1 MQFKHQ
7 LMLGAGLV
15 IALGAGGANAQTRA
29 TTGAAAAAAAA
40 TTNTLEEL
48 VVTAE
53 KREQN
58 LQDVPIA
65 ISAFTDKTRDVV
77 GIQSIQD
84 MTNFTPGLQYSTATD
99 RVSLRGLGR
108 LTNVLS
114 ADASVANYADGVY
127 ETFAVRAGAS
137 TLFIDR
143 VEVLRGPQGTLYGRN
158 SIAGAINIISKRP
171 TDNWYAEVRGSYAN
185 YNHGNIEGAISGP
198 TFIPG
203 WDFRLSTQWEKQT
216 QGYIKNTVPGMP
228 SEGNVI
234 DTFYVEGQIQGKFGE
249 HLDMWTKFGFNF
261 WHNGAGGPG
270 SQSGGWSPAIYSA
283 DPAHPQTLLPPVPAS
298 GVGPGWNGWD
308 VTEFYNGSS
317 HFNAGFGCSGL
328 ARNVITVG
336 PSPCINASST
346 SPWLVN
352 RPIAYRVHLPNA
364 FTFDSQWTY
373 HAPGFDVKYITG
385 GVRYW
390 YHLTGSTPNGSR
402 DAPVEQ
408 YTANPLPGILPGV
421 TVFPQE
427 RFDYQEKNGFWSHE
441 LNLVSTT
448 EGPLSWIAGAYYF
461 NQHYTQP
468 VYTIEEPAQT
478 QWDIAPPFGLC
489 ATGSSPG
496 PGILPASV
504 PCQPAIGRRF
514 DNRPDVHDK
523 SWAVYG
529 QASYKVLDT
538 LTLTGGVRYSHDRKF
553 GTETVRILCFGLPAC
568 EGGLDPEVFAFP
580 LDLTGPAAGVVAG
593 GTGTPLDPIP
603 EGVVGPTHYDQAT
616 GFATRNYDASWE
628 AVTGTAKFDWQPD
641 QDTLVYGSYS
651 RGYRSGGF
659 NIGIFTVLSFLP
671 FSHEENVDAFEV
683 GFKKTWSPLNLQTN
697 VALYHYSYDNLQIPI
712 TVIQQGSG
720 GLGVSQ
726 STTSFLNVPK
736 STSQGFE
743 LETIWQ
749 PITDL
754 QLIFNYSF
762 IDAKIDRG
770 QAVDAVD
777 PTATQPGAK
786 PIHTNAQCAAGGAAV
801 AGDCVVDT
809 ATAGLPGQG
818 FFRTQDLSG
827 NDLPNAPRNKLAV
840 AANYTW
846 HFAAGSLTGNISY
859 SWRDKTYGALFTR
872 WYNEAPSWDQWDA
885 RFLWTSQD
893 RKYEVIGYIK
903 NMFDKIGYDQ
913 GALGERLNGT
923 FSNLYGPSPAGL
935 TCSPIPTN
943 VGNPAAGQFGA
954 VQCVEGIRKTYY
966 TTPPRTFGIEL
977 RYKFF

>member
-1 MQFKHQ
+1 MQFKHH
-7 LMLGAGLV
+7 LMLSAGLV
-15 IALGAGGANAQTRA
+15 IALGAGAAHAQSRA
-29 TTGAAAAAAAA
+29 TTGAAAAAA

-143 VEVLRGPQGTLYGRN
+143 VEVLRGPQGTPYGRN

-171 TDNWYAEVRGSYAN
+171 TDHWYAEVRGSYAN
-185 YNHGNIEGAISGP
+185 YNHGNLEAAVSGP
-198 TFIPG
+198 TFING
-203 WDFRLSTQWEKQT
+203 WDFRLSSQWEKQT
-216 QGYIKNTVPGMP
+216 DGWIKNTVPGMP

-234 DTFYVEGQIQGKFGE
+234 DTFYFEGQIQGKFNDKFE
-249 HLDMWTKFGFNF
+249 MWSKFGFNY

-270 SQSGGWSPAIYSA
+270 SQSGGWSPTIFSA
-283 DPAHPQTLLPPVPAS
+283 DPAHPNTALPPVGAS
-298 GVGPGWNGWD
+298 GVGPGGNGWD
-308 VTEFYNGSS
+308 VTEFYNAASQ
-317 HFNAGFGCSGL
+317 FNPGFGCSGL
-328 ARNVITVG
+328 AHNVITQG
-336 PSPCINASST
+336 PSPCINASNGD
-346 SPWLVN
+346 PWKIN

-364 FTFDSQWTY
+364 FTVASEWTY

-390 YHLTGSTPNGSR
+390 YHLTGSVPNGSA
-402 DAPVEQ
+402 DPPVTQ

-421 TVFPQE
+421 TVYPQE

-441 LNLVSTT
+441 LNFVSTN
-448 EGPLSWIAGAYYF
+448 EGPFQWIAGAYYF
-461 NQHYTQP
+461 DQHYTQP
-468 VYTIEEPAQT
+468 VYTVEEPAQT
-478 QWDIAPPFGLC
+478 QWDIAPPFGVCLSGLGN
-489 ATGSSPG
+489 APT
-496 PGILPASV
+496 SV
-504 PCQPAIGRRF
+504 PCQPGTGRRF

-523 SWAVYG
+523 SWAVYS

-538 LTLTGGVRYSHDRKF
+538 LTLTGGIRYSHDRKF
-553 GTETVRILCFGLPAC
+553 GSESVRLLCFGLPAC
-568 EGGLDPEVFAFP
+568 LSGLPPEIFAAP
-580 LDLTGPAAGVVAG
+580 LDLTGVQSVVAG
-593 GTGTPLDPIP
+593 GSGVGLDQIPTGVT
-603 EGVVGPTHYDQAT
+603 GPTRYDQAT
-616 GFATRNYDASWE
+616 GFATRNYDVSWE

-671 FSHEENVDAFEV
+671 YSQKETVDAFEI
-683 GFKKTWSPLNLQTN
+683 GAKKTWSSINLQTN
-697 VALYHYSYDNLQIPI
+697 IALYHYSYDNLQIPI
-712 TVIQQGSG
+712 TEIQTSSIPGIQ
-720 GLGVSQ
+720 Q
-726 STTSFLNVPK
+726 STTSFYNVPQ
-736 STSQGFE
+736 STSQGIE

-754 QLIFNYSF
+754 QLIFNYSL
-762 IDAKIDRG
+762 IDAKVDKG

-777 PTATQPGAK
+777 PNALQPGAK
-786 PIHTNAQCAAGGAAV
+786 PIHTMAQCVAGGAAV
-801 AGDCVVDT
+801 AGDCVVDPF
-809 ATAGLPGQG
+809 TAGLPGQG
-818 FFRTQDLSG
+818 FNRIQDLSG
-827 NDLPNAPRNKLAV
+827 NDLPNAPRNKLAF

-846 HFAAGSLTGNISY
+846 HFAGGSLTGNVSY
-859 SWRDKTYGALFTR
+859 AWRDKAYGTIFTR
-872 WYNEAPSWDQWDA
+872 WYTEAPSWDQWDA
-885 RFLWTSQD
+885 RFLWTSAD
-893 RKYEVIGYIK
+893 KKYELIGYIK
-903 NMFDKIGYDQ
+903 NIADKTGYDQ
-913 GALGERLNGT
+913 GAIAGRLNGQ

-935 TCSPIPTN
+935 TCSPII
-943 VGNPAAGQFGA
+943 VGLGNPAAGQLGA
-954 VQCVEGIRKTYY
+954 TQCVEGIRKTYY
-966 TTPPRTFGIEL
+966 VTPPRTFGVEL